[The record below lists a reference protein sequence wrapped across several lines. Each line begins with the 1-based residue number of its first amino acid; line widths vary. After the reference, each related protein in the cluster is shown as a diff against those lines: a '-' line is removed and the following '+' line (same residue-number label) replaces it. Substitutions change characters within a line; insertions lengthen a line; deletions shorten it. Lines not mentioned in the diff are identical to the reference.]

1 MGKEKVYGYIRVST
15 ITQVEKGLGLKTQE
29 DSIIKYCKDNDLELV
44 EIFKDKGISG
54 AKVKDNGETIDRP
67 GLTDLLSSLKD
78 IKKIVALNTSRL
90 WRSDTVKVLI
100 HRELK
105 RAKAEV
111 ISIEQPTY
119 SIYIKDPND
128 FLINGMM
135 ELLDQYDRM
144 SIALKLAK
152 GRRTKVKGG
161 EKGCGNAPIGYRWSN
176 AHILIDYDKAEI
188 VKEMYSL
195 CLKNK
200 SSKAIA
206 DYFNNKGV
214 TTYRGNQWSK
224 QAVHLILTNDF
235 YTGVITHGDIKKD
248 GNHEAIIN
256 KISFGKVQAALKKRR
271 KIKDQRC
278 SISQ

>member
-1 MGKEKVYGYIRVST
+1 MIREKVYGYIRVST
-15 ITQVEKGLGLKTQE
+15 LTQVEKGQGLKTQE
-29 DSIIKYCKDNDLELV
+29 DSIIKYCKDNNLELV
-44 EIFKDKGISG
+44 QIFKDKGISG
-54 AKVKDNGETIDRP
+54 AKVTDNGETIDRP

-78 IKKIVALNTSRL
+78 IKKIIVLNTSRL

-105 RAKAEV
+105 KSKAEV
-111 ISIEQPTY
+111 VSIEQPTY

-161 EKGCGNAPIGYRWSN
+161 EKGCGNAPIGYKWDN
-176 AHILIDYDKAEI
+176 AKIIVDYEKAEI
-188 VKEMYSL
+188 VKEIYSL
-195 CLKNK
+195 ALKGK
-200 SSKAIA
+200 SSQTIA
-206 DYFNNKGV
+206 NELNNKGV
-214 TTYRGNQWSK
+214 TTERGNQWSK

-235 YTGVITHGDIKKD
+235 YTGVITHGDIKKE
-248 GNHEAIIN
+248 GNHDAIIN
-256 KISFGKVQAALKKRR
+256 KITFGKVQAALRKRR
-271 KIKDQRC
+271 KIKD
-278 SISQ
+278 